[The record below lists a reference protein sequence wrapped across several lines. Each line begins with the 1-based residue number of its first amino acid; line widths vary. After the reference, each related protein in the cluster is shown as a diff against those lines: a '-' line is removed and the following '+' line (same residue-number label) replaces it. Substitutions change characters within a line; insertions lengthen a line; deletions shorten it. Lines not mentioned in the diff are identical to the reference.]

1 MMLRALTL
9 SAGLIGAAA
18 SSQFPEYSQQYT
30 QRLGGAVDA
39 LAKVVADF
47 DGSAA
52 AVGLSR
58 EAALDQM
65 TGTAFLDRRRQDM
78 QVTFA
83 RHDSLQADLA
93 AVQDAGPFMRAY
105 HAARMTDRQIAQ
117 ATIEAYQP
125 ALPLTFAGLSFA
137 GAGFVVAA
145 GLFGLILRLLA
156 WPLRRRRKVA
166 AKAA

>member
-65 TGTAFLDRRRQDM
+65 TGTAFLDRRRRDM
-78 QVTFA
+78 QATFA
-83 RHDSLQADLA
+83 RHDRLRADLA
-93 AVQDAGPFMRAY
+93 ALQGTGPFMRAY
-105 HAARMTDRQIAQ
+105 HAARMTDPQIAQ